1 MKEVGDRIVGW
12 TEEEDGYMGK
22 IERGKKRGQRE
33 EEDRGGGERGRKC
46 RGMGIGEKGGWG
58 YREGKDGEEERRR
71 GIGGH
76 LEIGGWGER
85 AVRG

>member
-33 EEDRGGGERGRKC
+33 EEDRGGGDKE
-46 RGMGIGEKGGWG
+46 GENV
-58 YREGKDGEEERRR
+58 
-71 GIGGH
+71 
-76 LEIGGWGER
+76 GGWGEGR
-85 AVRG
+85 KGGGGIERGKMERRKEGEG